1 MASKAKR
8 YTKEEK
14 EEVLAFVAEK
24 NSSTGRGGVAAAARE
39 FKISQLTIASWVKKA
54 NGLNT
59 TLSPKKLNTTA
70 DKLRRLA
77 EISEI
82 IDAKKA
88 ELDQLQAEFN
98 KLKEET
104 SL

>member
-14 EEVLAFVAEK
+14 ETVLAFVAEK

-39 FKISQLTIASWVKKA
+39 FKISQLTIASWVKKSGGFNSSLA
-54 NGLNT
+54 
-59 TLSPKKLNTTA
+59 PKKLNTTA

-82 IDAKKA
+82 IDAKKL
-88 ELDQLQAEFN
+88 ELTQLESEFN
-98 KLKEET
+98 NLKEET